1 MTGKPQNCWQSL
13 EAGAAEGNTFS
24 QFPPPKSC
32 VEPREKSIQVPFQL
46 QRGSL
51 PTPEPLGT
59 RSQCRRPDGQQDLLY
74 EDAPP
79 GLRVCGCQFYPQKPG
94 ALFFATIH
102 LFHADLKPAQ
112 SGFQIKPFS
121 EQSPLTFVSL
131 HPGTFFQSL
140 TKWVPRSLNGIITE
154 LGYFAFPTIL
164 PAPRTAWHRKC

>member
-59 RSQCRRPDGQQDLLY
+59 RSQCRRPDGTTGPALRRCTARA
-74 EDAPP
+74 E
-79 GLRVCGCQFYPQKPG
+79 GLRLPILSPETWSSLLRHNPFIPCGPQTSPVWLPNK
-94 ALFFATIH
+94 AIFRAVTF
-102 LFHADLKPAQ
+102 DLRVTTSRHIFPVLNEM
-112 SGFQIKPFS
+112 G
-121 EQSPLTFVSL
+121 VSL
-131 HPGTFFQSL
+131 LEWNHHEVGEFCLPYYTPSAQNSL
-140 TKWVPRSLNGIITE
+140 
-154 LGYFAFPTIL
+154 A
-164 PAPRTAWHRKC
+164 